1 MNNLEALQL
10 ATELMKTEL
19 NNKISNEQYDKLKMA
34 YETIEQMIT
43 VETEKDMEDWN
54 MMVAF
59 LDWLN
64 EFNDNYFAY
73 NIKKKMD
80 NNVEKGDIA
89 ELIEILNDEEKTFC
103 YERLEDF
110 LIHKDMNCEREESVI
125 VCSLLDWFY

>member
-10 ATELMKTEL
+10 ASEIMKTEL
-19 NNKISNEQYDKLKMA
+19 NNMIGTKQYNKLKLA
-34 YETIEQMIT
+34 YETMEQMIN

-64 EFNDNYFAY
+64 EYNDNYFAY

-80 NNVEKGDIA
+80 NNVEKGDIE
-89 ELIEILNDEEKTFC
+89 ELVEILNDEEKTFC